1 MSRRRY
7 QAGASGG
14 ESPFWITY
22 ADMLTGFLLVL
33 LLLIVTEY
41 LINSI
46 QTQKLREIERLL
58 RSFEDDL
65 GRVEALLSEGGTSV
79 EDGRVILDASILFD
93 PGSAELRLGG
103 RQAVRRVGRQ
113 LVRALQDV
121 GSDVFAISIDG
132 HADTVM
138 GDLYNLDLST
148 QRAISVLRELETHV
162 GLDPRKYDVSV
173 AGYGEYRLRVK
184 TGDNVSSQENRR
196 IEIRIVPKFD
206 GLLRFVSGPD
216 QE

>member
-1 MSRRRY
+1 
-7 QAGASGG
+7 
-14 ESPFWITY
+14 
-22 ADMLTGFLLVL
+22 
-33 LLLIVTEY
+33 
-41 LINSI
+41 
-46 QTQKLREIERLL
+46 
-58 RSFEDDL
+58 
-65 GRVEALLSEGGTSV
+65 
-79 EDGRVILDASILFD
+79 
-93 PGSAELRLGG
+93 
-103 RQAVRRVGRQ
+103 
-113 LVRALQDV
+113 
-121 GSDVFAISIDG
+121 
-132 HADTVM
+132 M